1 MTIIPLKRQLT
12 QFFNTD
18 FLTKTAKRTGFIQR
32 ERAIQS
38 KPLLLSL
45 IAALSKGNCHA
56 IADLHRQFNGMCL
69 TEKDNV
75 AYKPFHNQ
83 LRKDEF
89 PIFMKTLVKSA
100 MAQFS
105 QNMAHSLPK
114 KLNHFD
120 DVLLQDGSSF
130 RVHDG
135 LGDVFPSRFKRTPA
149 AIECHMTMSLSD
161 LSPKKMTVTA
171 DTASERAYLPKAE
184 ALRNKLLLADA
195 GYVDFDYFEQVRQS
209 GGCFLVRGTKSLN
222 PTIVEARN
230 GNGRLLPKLA
240 GKKLKDICRKTTRS
254 SVLDLTVRRGRQ
266 EFRVV
271 RRWFKEEKRYCVWL
285 SNLPRDAYTA
295 DDVMAIYRCRWQIEL
310 LFKELKSDT
319 NWRRFATSQKSIVEG
334 LVWASLLAL
343 ILRRTIALRGVGKIS
358 VYKAAKNVD
367 VWLLPIL
374 TAYAQHAWSEIVN
387 HLDWALGY
395 ISKNATKSQQRKS
408 KKDRTLDG
416 VYEKLNA

>member
-1 MTIIPLKRQLT
+1 MTIISLKRQLT
-12 QFFNTD
+12 QFFNAD

-38 KPLLLSL
+38 QPLLLSL

-56 IADLHRQFNGMCL
+56 IADLHRQFNGMCM
-69 TEKDNV
+69 TDKDNV

-89 PIFMKTLVKSA
+89 PTFMKALVKSA
-100 MAQFS
+100 MAQFT
-105 QNMAHSLPK
+105 QGVARSLPK
-114 KLNHFD
+114 KLECFN

-161 LSPKKMTVTA
+161 MSPKAMTVTA

-195 GYVDFDYFEQVRQS
+195 GYVDFDYFEEVHQY
-209 GGCFLVRGTKSLN
+209 GGSFLVRGTKSLN

-240 GKKLKDICRKTTRS
+240 GKKLKEVSRKTNRS
-254 SVLDLTVRRGRQ
+254 GVLDLIVRRGKQ
-266 EFRVV
+266 EFRVI
-271 RRWFKEEKRYCVWL
+271 RRWFKEEKRYCIWL
-285 SNLPRDAYTA
+285 SNLRQETYTA
-295 DDVMAIYRCRWQIEL
+295 DDIMAIYRCRWQVEL
-310 LFKELKSDT
+310 LFKELKSNT
-319 NWRRFATSQKSIVEG
+319 NWRRFATAQKSIVEG

-343 ILRRTIALRGVGKIS
+343 ILRRTIALRSTGKIS

-367 VWLLPIL
+367 VWLLPVL
-374 TAYAQHAWSEIVN
+374 AAYAQQAWSEIED
-387 HLDWALGY
+387 HLDWALRY

-416 VYEKLNA
+416 VYEKLAA